1 MFKYY
6 RTVLQ
11 MFTYPAGDFWLELD
25 CGVWPPLFDGG
36 PLSFNEVFGC
46 FCIVNSW
53 PVRTTYNIYLTIEQ
67 KKILIL
73 SIIYRMKEQ
82 ISHRVWKYMLAHFH
96 QPPPKWNI
104 QKYKKNTKLL
114 WTHKKG
120 THTHTLSHT
129 HTHWHTKML
138 FYTRLLNN

>member
-36 PLSFNEVFGC
+36 PLSFSEVFGC

-67 KKILIL
+67 KIFLIL

-104 QKYKKNTKLL
+104 QKYKKIQNYCE
-114 WTHKKG
+114 HIKKA
-120 THTHTLSHT
+120 HTHTLSHT
-129 HTHWHTKML
+129 HTLTHKNAILHKITK
-138 FYTRLLNN
+138 